1 MAPLYLWMATSSL
14 MLSWWGKK
22 NPWEFYVET
31 VMGKT
36 EKREVVGDLNS
47 DKCHTVFLP
56 GNISKCVLFTFW
68 HLSFE
73 IYLLLK

>member
-1 MAPLYLWMATSSL
+1 MDGHL
-14 MLSWWGKK
+14 LSNAVTVGKK
-22 NPWEFYVET
+22 KKKPWEFYVET

-47 DKCHTVFLP
+47 DKCHAVFLP
-56 GNISKCVLFTFW
+56 GNISKRVLFTFW